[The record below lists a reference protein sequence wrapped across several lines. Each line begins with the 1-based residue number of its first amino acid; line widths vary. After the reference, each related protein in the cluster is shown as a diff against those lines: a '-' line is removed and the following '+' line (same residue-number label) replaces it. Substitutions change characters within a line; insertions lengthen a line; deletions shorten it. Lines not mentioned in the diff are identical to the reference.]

1 MELFLTILGA
11 LLVLFGLIGTILPTL
26 PGLPLIFVGFVL
38 HAFATHFIE
47 PSITVLAILGGITS
61 FYYVVQL
68 AAAPIATKAFGGTT
82 WGAIGAFIGLLI
94 SVFLLPISFIS
105 IVFAPLFGAILGEL
119 LTGQSK
125 RQAIKIGLGTTIS
138 FFLMTA
144 SEFGLGLGFAAYFV
158 YLIIF

>member
-11 LLVLFGLIGTILPTL
+11 LLVLLGLIGTILPTL
-26 PGLPLIFVGFVL
+26 PGLLLIFIGFAL
-38 HAFATHFIE
+38 RAFATHFIE

-61 FYYVVQL
+61 LYYVVQF

-82 WGAIGAFIGLLI
+82 WGAIGALVGLMIG
-94 SVFLLPISFIS
+94 VFLLPMGFVS
-105 IVFAPLFGAILGEL
+105 IIFAPLFGAILGEL

-125 RQAIKIGLGTTIS
+125 RQAIKSGLGATIS
-138 FFLMTA
+138 FFLITA